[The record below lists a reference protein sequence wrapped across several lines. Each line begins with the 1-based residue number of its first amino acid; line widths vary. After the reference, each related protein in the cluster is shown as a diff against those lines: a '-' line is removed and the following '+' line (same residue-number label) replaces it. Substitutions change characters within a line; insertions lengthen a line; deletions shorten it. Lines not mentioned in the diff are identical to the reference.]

1 MHTSVTDV
9 LLLQESHT
17 QYVLILIPLITLC
30 HSAHIFQSKF
40 IFLILSVQN
49 GMANVREGL
58 WLLSLPLIAL
68 HLSSD
73 IPALDLYS
81 RVCRVFKHSVNAM
94 MNQISV
100 NYTVRHA
107 KADWQHRRN
116 NPCLTCNVIISLMLN
131 MFVFKC
137 LCSHTSAYNISLNF
151 IIFILLLLT
160 PWTS

>member
-58 WLLSLPLIAL
+58 
-68 HLSSD
+68 
-73 IPALDLYS
+73 
-81 RVCRVFKHSVNAM
+81 
-94 MNQISV
+94 
-100 NYTVRHA
+100 
-107 KADWQHRRN
+107 
-116 NPCLTCNVIISLMLN
+116 
-131 MFVFKC
+131 
-137 LCSHTSAYNISLNF
+137 
-151 IIFILLLLT
+151 
-160 PWTS
+160 

>member
-1 MHTSVTDV
+1 MFCSCKKVILNICSFLFPLSHCVT
-9 LLLQESHT
+9 L
-17 QYVLILIPLITLC
+17 
-30 HSAHIFQSKF
+30 HIFFSLF
-40 IFLILSVQN
+40 FLILSVQN

-58 WLLSLPLIAL
+58 WLLFLPLIAL
-68 HLSSD
+68 HLNSD

-131 MFVFKC
+131 MFQC
-137 LCSHTSAYNISLNF
+137 LNVSVLIPVPTI
-151 IIFILLLLT
+151 
-160 PWTS
+160 

>member
-1 MHTSVTDV
+1 MFLNYFLLSLWLTFWMHTSVTDV

-30 HSAHIFQSKF
+30 HSAHIFQSSLF
-40 IFLILSVQN
+40 FFLILNVQN
-49 GMANVREGL
+49 GMAHVREGL

-68 HLSSD
+68 HLNSD

-81 RVCRVFKHSVNAM
+81 RVCHVFKHSVNAM

-100 NYTVRHA
+100 NYTVRNA

-131 MFVFKC
+131 MFQC
-137 LCSHTSAYNISLNF
+137 LNVSVLIPVPTI
-151 IIFILLLLT
+151 
-160 PWTS
+160 